1 LQSQHQDPARRL
13 TEKFKILRRVIRQW
27 QDSLS
32 SISLVIQRVKSLIH
46 LLESL
51 ELLRDLSL
59 SEWNFKNVLCDKLIT
74 LLKMQRAY
82 WRQREKIR
90 WIKEG
95 DAGTKFFHAHATL
108 KHRRNTILALTG
120 V

>member
-1 LQSQHQDPARRL
+1 
-13 TEKFKILRRVIRQW
+13 
-27 QDSLS
+27 
-32 SISLVIQRVKSLIH
+32 
-46 LLESL
+46 
-51 ELLRDLSL
+51 
-59 SEWNFKNVLCDKLIT
+59 
-74 LLKMQRAY
+74 MQRAY

-95 DAGTKFFHAHATL
+95 DARTKFFHAHATL